1 MKTTDV
7 TSADLAG
14 SVLAVPPLAR
24 RADLALDPAANGALI
39 RHLEDG
45 GVRTLMYGG
54 NANFYNLGVSD
65 YAETLA
71 MIEDAAS
78 AESWVIPSVGP
89 SFGLAMDQVR
99 ILRERGYSTAMV
111 LPRAAQVTPA
121 GAEAGIARIAEAF
134 GRPVIV
140 YIKTEGY
147 LAPEGLGRLV
157 KSGAVAAVKY
167 AVERRMPSPDDYLRA
182 LIDAAGTEVIV
193 SGMGEL
199 PAIEHLRSF
208 GLAAFTS
215 GSVCVAPRL
224 SMAILAACHRG
235 DFAEAERLRALFLP
249 LEGLR
254 NGLSQIRVLHEA
266 VRLAGIADTG
276 PMLPMLSNI
285 EPEHHDS
292 IAKAARDLLAADAD
306 LAQAA

>member
-1 MKTTDV
+1 MKTSDV
-7 TSADLAG
+7 TAADLSA

-24 RADLALDPAANGALI
+24 GADLSVDEPANRALI
-39 RHLEDG
+39 RHVEAG

-54 NANFYNLGVSD
+54 NANFYNLGISD
-65 YAETLA
+65 YEAALDMIEAIVGAET
-71 MIEDAAS
+71 
-78 AESWVIPSVGP
+78 WVVPSVGP
-89 SFGLAMDQVR
+89 SFGLALDQVR
-99 ILRERGYSTAMV
+99 RLRGRGYPTAMV
-111 LPRAAQVTPA
+111 LPRAAQATPA
-121 GAEAGIARIAEAF
+121 GVEAGIGRIADAF
-134 GRPVIV
+134 GRPVVV
-140 YIKTEGY
+140 YVKAETY
-147 LAPEGLGRLV
+147 LAPEGLARLV
-157 KSGAVAAVKY
+157 RRGAVAAVKY
-167 AVERRMPSPDDYLRA
+167 AVERRMPAPDDHLRA
-182 LIDAAGTEVIV
+182 LIDAAGPDAIV

-199 PAIEHLRSF
+199 PAVEHLRGF

-224 SMAILAACHRG
+224 STAILAACHRG

-306 LAQAA
+306 LAKAA